1 MTDSTPPEKPGPT
14 GGGRLA
20 WTQVVLASVLM
31 LATLPGRTQG
41 LALVTEPLLAD
52 LRLDRLTY
60 AHLNLVA
67 TLIGALFCLP
77 TGWAIDRF
85 GLRGTTTAV
94 VLTLGLSV
102 TMLGGITVGL
112 VPLFLLLL
120 ASRALGQSALSVC
133 SITTVARWFPG
144 RAGFAMGVYSVL
156 LSVWFAAAFGVI
168 GWSVRAHGW
177 RAAWLQMAFVLV
189 LVITP
194 AVALIHREPRSGRG
208 RAGSPADGVAGE
220 DREVSGL
227 VPGEGGIGLTLP
239 EALRTGAFWLF
250 AGGAAAFNLVASGL
264 GLFNEAVLAERG
276 FSQRTFHGFLAA
288 SALLSLGGQFLGG
301 WLTRRWRHQAIL
313 SVALLLYA
321 AGLAGLAMTRQWWQL
336 AGVAMLL
343 GVAGGM
349 IMVIFFAVW
358 GDLFGQRQ
366 LGRIQGAAQMV
377 TVVSSALGPVVFAA
391 GAARSGSYAPVLLVL
406 AGVGL
411 LLAAAA
417 PFVRRPPGACPV
429 GSSG

>member
-1 MTDSTPPEKPGPT
+1 MTVSTQPGRSGPT

-31 LATLPGRTQG
+31 VATLPGRTQG
-41 LALVTEPLLAD
+41 LALVTEPLLEE

-67 TLIGALFCLP
+67 TLVGSLFCLP

-94 VLTLGLSV
+94 VLALGLSV
-102 TMLGGITVGL
+102 ALLGGVPLGL
-112 VPLFLLLL
+112 VLLFLLLL

-144 RAGFAMGVYSVL
+144 SAGFAMGVYSVL
-156 LSVWFAAAFGVI
+156 LSVWFAVAFGVI
-168 GWSVRAHGW
+168 GWSVREYGW
-177 RAAWLQMAFVLV
+177 RAAWLQLGFVLV
-189 LVITP
+189 LGITP
-194 AVALIHREPRSGRG
+194 VTALVHREPRLDRD
-208 RAGSPADGVAGE
+208 RVGSPAEGKAGA
-220 DREVSGL
+220 DREVSGRTA
-227 VPGEGGIGLTLP
+227 GGGGMGLTLP
-239 EALRTGAFWLF
+239 GALRTGAFWLF

-313 SVALLLYA
+313 SMALLLYA
-321 AGLAGLAMTRQWWQL
+321 AGLAWLAVTRQWWQL

-349 IMVIFFAVW
+349 IMVVFFAVW

-377 TVVSSALGPVVFAA
+377 TVASSALGPVVFAA
-391 GAARSGSYAPVLLVL
+391 GVARSGSYAPVLLVL

-411 LLAAAA
+411 LFAGVA
-417 PFVRRPPGACPV
+417 PFVRRPPETEHRL
-429 GSSG
+429 

>member
-1 MTDSTPPEKPGPT
+1 
-14 GGGRLA
+14 
-20 WTQVVLASVLM
+20 M

-52 LRLDRLTY
+52 LGLERLTY

-67 TLIGALFCLP
+67 TLVGALFCLP
-77 TGWAIDRF
+77 SGWAIDRF
-85 GLRGTTTAV
+85 GLRGVTTAV
-94 VLTLGLSV
+94 VLALGLSV
-102 TMLGGITVGL
+102 GILGRVTVGL

-156 LSVWFAAAFGVI
+156 LSVGFAVAFGVI
-168 GWSVRAHGW
+168 GWSVRESGW
-177 RAAWLQMAFVLV
+177 RAAWLQVAFALV

-194 AVALIHREPRSGRG
+194 IVALLHREPRSGRRG
-208 RAGSPADGVAGE
+208 ASPASGGEAAPAREAAGQT
-220 DREVSGL
+220 RV
-227 VPGEGGIGLTLP
+227 EGGADLTLP
-239 EALRTGAFWLF
+239 QALRTGAFWLF
-250 AGGAAAFNLVASGL
+250 AGGAAAFNLVSSGL

-288 SALLSLGGQFLGG
+288 SALLALGGQFLGG
-301 WLTRRWRHQAIL
+301 WLTRRWRHQAIM
-313 SVALLLYA
+313 SVALLLYV
-321 AGLAGLAMTRQWWQL
+321 AGLAGLAMTRQFWQL
-336 AGVAMLL
+336 AGVAVLL

-377 TVVSSALGPVVFAA
+377 TVVSSGLGPVVFAA
-391 GAARSGSYAPVLLVL
+391 GVARSGSYAPVLLVL

-417 PFVRRPPGACPV
+417 PFVKRPR
-429 GSSG
+429 GSEHRL